1 MLNNQKLVSY
11 LVIRENN
18 VNSYLKNFDITKDE
32 FNPLFIT
39 NKEELRRYYDEE
51 YNHAVTLVIDDEY
64 VGKTFDNL
72 DIIKEVLEEENEKT
86 KSLAM

>member
-18 VNSYLKNFDITKDE
+18 VSSYLSEFNIAKDD

-72 DIIKEVLEEENEKT
+72 DIIKEVLEEKNEKT